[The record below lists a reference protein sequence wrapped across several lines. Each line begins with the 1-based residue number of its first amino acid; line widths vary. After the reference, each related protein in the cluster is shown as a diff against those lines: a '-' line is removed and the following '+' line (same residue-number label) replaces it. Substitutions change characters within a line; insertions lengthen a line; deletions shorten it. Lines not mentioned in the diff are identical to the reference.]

1 MQEHDGIGA
10 ALAHI
15 ATGAEDLLILFGQA
29 LAGIGSHQQPIGAGG
44 IGHLFIRE
52 GIHAGQA
59 RIGPQR
65 EDEAAHHDEEDKDAG
80 AAKESFD
87 WIGLFPAT
95 VWLGMVAGRL
105 LRLLRLV
112 ALLQLLRRLRL
123 RSLWSP
129 WRPLLWLLWTLWW
142 LLRGTLLGPVLA
154 GVAGRGFLA
163 RDVLLRL
170 GTIRARP
177 AADGPTVAV
186 LEGTAIG
193 PKDELTG

>member
-1 MQEHDGIGA
+1 M
-10 ALAHI
+10 
-15 ATGAEDLLILFGQA
+15 
-29 LAGIGSHQQPIGAGG
+29 
-44 IGHLFIRE
+44 R
-52 GIHAGQA
+52 
-59 RIGPQR
+59 
-65 EDEAAHHDEEDKDAG
+65 
-80 AAKESFD
+80 
-87 WIGLFPAT
+87 
-95 VWLGMVAGRL
+95 LGMAAGRL
-105 LRLLRLV
+105 LRLLWLV
-112 ALLQLLRRLRL
+112 ALLQLLWRLRL
-123 RSLWSP
+123 RALWSP

-154 GVAGRGFLA
+154 GVTGRGFLA

>member
-15 ATGAEDLLILFGQA
+15 ATGAEGLLILFGQA

-44 IGHLFIRE
+44 IGHLLIRE

-65 EDEAAHHDEEDKDAG
+65 EDEAADHDEEDKDAD
-80 AAKESFD
+80 APKEPLD
-87 WIGLFPAT
+87 RIGLFPAAMRFR
-95 VWLGMVAGRL
+95 VAAGRL
-105 LRLLRLV
+105 LRLLWLV

-123 RSLWSP
+123 RSLW
-129 WRPLLWLLWTLWW
+129 RPLLWLLWPLWW

>member
-10 ALAHI
+10 SLAHI
-15 ATGAEDLLILFGQA
+15 ATGAERLLLLFGQA
-29 LAGIGSHQQPIGAGG
+29 LAGIGSHQQPIGARG
-44 IGHLFIRE
+44 IGHLLIRE

-65 EDEAAHHDEEDKDAG
+65 EDKAAHHDEEDKDAG

-105 LRLLRLV
+105 LRLLWLV

-129 WRPLLWLLWTLWW
+129 WW
-142 LLRGTLLGPVLA
+142 LLRGTLLLGPVLA
-154 GVAGRGFLA
+154 GVAGRSFLA
-163 RDVLLRL
+163 WDMLLRL

-177 AADGPTVAV
+177 AANGPTVAV

>member
-10 ALAHI
+10 SLAHI
-15 ATGAEDLLILFGQA
+15 ATGAERLLLLFGQA
-29 LAGIGSHQQPIGAGG
+29 LAGIGSHQQPIGARG
-44 IGHLFIRE
+44 IGHLLIRE

-65 EDEAAHHDEEDKDAG
+65 EDKAAHHDEEDKDAG

-95 VWLGMVAGRL
+95 VWLGLVAG
-105 LRLLRLV
+105 
-112 ALLQLLRRLRL
+112 
-123 RSLWSP
+123 
-129 WRPLLWLLWTLWW
+129 RPLLWLLWPLWW
-142 LLRGTLLGPVLA
+142 LLRGTLLLGSVLA
-154 GVAGRGFLA
+154 GVAGRSFLA
-163 RDVLLRL
+163 WDVLLRL

-177 AADGPTVAV
+177 AANGPTVAV